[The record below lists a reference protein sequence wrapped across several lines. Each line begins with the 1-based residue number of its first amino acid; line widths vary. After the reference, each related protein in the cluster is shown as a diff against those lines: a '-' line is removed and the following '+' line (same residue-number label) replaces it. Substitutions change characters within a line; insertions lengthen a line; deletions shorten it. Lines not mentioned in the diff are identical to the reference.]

1 MITALNRPET
11 LCQWAQ
17 IAILA
22 VIPHQKNFFLLCD
35 ELRNRVDF
43 DA

>member
-11 LCQWAQ
+11 LSQWAQ

-22 VIPHQKNFFLLCD
+22 VIPHQKFFFYFAT
-35 ELRNRVDF
+35 N
-43 DA
+43 

>member
-11 LCQWAQ
+11 LSQWAQ

-22 VIPHQKNFFLLCD
+22 VIPHQKFFST
-35 ELRNRVDF
+35 LRRIEESSGF
-43 DA
+43 